1 MAKNLIL
8 GGPDSGS
15 LSPNL
20 GRLFFSTIWLRQSLD
35 ITVTCHHVQYQ
46 KNLRIQSWENLVR
59 DGRRDESSFI
69 ERCPTDIKPPKRK
82 KCLKWKKL
90 LNWEAFFLLV
100 QKLSLVFFQI
110 TWQIL
115 QNSKTASKND
125 LKKRSLKTILKN
137 NLKKQS

>member
-35 ITVTCHHVQYQ
+35 FTVTCHHVQYQ

-90 LNWEAFFLLV
+90 LNWETFFLLV
-100 QKLSLVFFQI
+100 QKLSLFFFFRSRDKFCK
-110 TWQIL
+110 IL
-115 QNSKTASKND
+115 KLHQKTIYKND
-125 LKKRSLKTILKN
+125 L
-137 NLKKQS
+137 